1 MALVLLGSS
10 CSKIKENSFMHSCL
24 NNVSVF
30 VGTLPPRVDSMRK
43 MTQGQTQG
51 SNPKPKNIPKFAIF
65 GNPKVYLKFMN
76 YKTESK
82 IMD

>member
-1 MALVLLGSS
+1 MG
-10 CSKIKENSFMHSCL
+10 
-24 NNVSVF
+24 
-30 VGTLPPRVDSMRK
+30 K

-76 YKTESK
+76 YKTESE